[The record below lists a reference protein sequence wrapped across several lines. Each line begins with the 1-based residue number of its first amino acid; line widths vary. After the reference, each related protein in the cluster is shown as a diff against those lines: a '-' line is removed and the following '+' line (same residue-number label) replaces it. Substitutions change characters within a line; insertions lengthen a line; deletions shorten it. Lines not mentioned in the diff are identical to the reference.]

1 MTAPSKSTRPLLVHL
16 PADLVEE
23 VDALCA
29 ANYVNRTD
37 FFVMALKLYLEL
49 HDVGYSSEDFLAGH
63 HKASAEPVD
72 DEEEQV
78 LFAAEDD

>member
-49 HDVGYSSEDFLAGH
+49 HGAGYSSKDFLAGQ
-63 HKASAEPVD
+63 HKASDAPAD
-72 DEEEQV
+72 DDDEQV
-78 LFAAEDD
+78 LFAAEND

>member
-1 MTAPSKSTRPLLVHL
+1 MTEPSKSTRPLLVHL

-49 HDVGYSSEDFLAGH
+49 YGADSPVNQLKIPDAPED
-63 HKASAEPVD
+63 D
-72 DEEEQV
+72 DDEQV
-78 LFAAEDD
+78 LFAAEDE